1 MGCHM
6 LAVVD
11 RDDASVATHL
21 AAVPH
26 WFEAWEQQ
34 LSRFRPDSDL
44 SRLNTTSGHPVIVPP
59 ALWEVLNV
67 ALDAARQSEG
77 LVQPTI
83 LAALEAA
90 GYDRSFDQLA
100 PAMAGASLPAHAA
113 DWRALKLDRRT
124 HTVTVP
130 AGV

>member
-1 MGCHM
+1 MQTYEFRAMGCQM

-11 RDDASVATHL
+11 GDNVPIATQL

-26 WFEAWEQQ
+26 WFEGWEQQ
-34 LSRFRPDSDL
+34 LSRFRSDSDL
-44 SRLNTTSGHPVIVPP
+44 SRLNATSDRPVAVPP
-59 ALWEVLNV
+59 ALWEVLAV

-90 GYDRSFDQLA
+90 GYDRSSPSA
-100 PAMAGASLPAHAA
+100 PMCAAGSERGPGA
-113 DWRALKLDRRT
+113 
-124 HTVTVP
+124 
-130 AGV
+130 